1 MNRFTKTQSLQ
12 QSKKNY
18 CLSGPLLKS
27 KSKILFHSWVS
38 ATTYIPLGHAPSSF
52 IWTNLP
58 VDQWGS
64 NQPST
69 GEVFYQAMAHP
80 PSVGPHSSKDLL
92 KAKVSLTIFQ
102 LEPLEKKN
110 RQPQATNN
118 PYGFGFIISPTEII
132 SHQCTLLG
140 KQFLTC
146 LVGFQ

>member
-80 PSVGPHSSKDLL
+80 PSMGPHSSKDLL

-102 LEPLEKKN
+102 LEPLEKKKIGSLK
-110 RQPQATNN
+110 PQ
-118 PYGFGFIISPTEII
+118 IILTVLD
-132 SHQCTLLG
+132 LLFPL
-140 KQFLTC
+140 QRLFPINVLS
-146 LVGFQ
+146 

>member
-80 PSVGPHSSKDLL
+80 PSMGPHSSKDLL

-102 LEPLEKKN
+102 LEPLEKKKIGSLK
-110 RQPQATNN
+110 PQ
-118 PYGFGFIISPTEII
+118 IILTVLD
-132 SHQCTLLG
+132 LLFPL
-140 KQFLTC
+140 QRLFPINVLSSESS
-146 LVGFQ
+146 F

>member
-102 LEPLEKKN
+102 LEPLEKKKIGSLK
-110 RQPQATNN
+110 PQ
-118 PYGFGFIISPTEII
+118 IILTVLD
-132 SHQCTLLG
+132 LLFPL
-140 KQFLTC
+140 QRLFPINVLSSESS
-146 LVGFQ
+146 F